1 MNCPSLDEIAAFEA
15 DGSGPGAAGT
25 ASHVG
30 ACEDCRR
37 RLLELKRLREAIAD
51 LVASRPSERQP
62 GCPGWE
68 SLAAYVEHGPEAVD
82 SRVPVHV
89 QRCEYC
95 LLQVATF
102 SMAQNPAKR
111 ELPVLSDAR
120 PVRVEKRSWFA
131 GWGNNWLALGFAGAL
146 ATAGIVAIVVNRP
159 PKYAT
164 IALSRPPTAL
174 PAPRYSTPPG
184 PPAVSGPVTRPNP
197 AKPSAGTGGP
207 PGNPEQLLPEGP
219 ILYREIPK
227 PDAPVTA
234 VFRYTEGNASREVPL
249 PLPDGLTLHSGD
261 HFSLKVK
268 TKSAMWVYV
277 FQEDGRNAVSVLFP
291 SDNFHTGANPV
302 NSAKGRMVPAEG
314 REFALDQATG
324 VERIYVFYGPAAVD
338 RCDRL
343 VSLVESHSVDPDAR
357 RILHEMVREANAS
370 SPTAIGY
377 AAIRFAFHHEP

>member
-15 DGSGPGAAGT
+15 DGSVPGAADT

-30 ACEDCRR
+30 GCEDCRR
-37 RLLELKRLREAIAD
+37 RLLELKRQRGSIAD
-51 LVASRPSERQP
+51 LVASWPPERRP

-68 SLAAYVEHGPEAVD
+68 SLAAYVERGPEAVD
-82 SRVPVHV
+82 SRVPVHL

-111 ELPVLSDAR
+111 ELPVISGAR
-120 PVRVEKRSWFA
+120 PARVEKRSWFG

-174 PAPRYSTPPG
+174 PAPRYSRPPG

-207 PGNPEQLLPEGP
+207 PGNPEHLLPEGP

-227 PDAPVTA
+227 LDAPVTA